1 MLSKI
6 SQTQET
12 TRCMIPFIYVQERQ
26 ICRDRKSI
34 MVARGWGWEWGF
46 TGDGHQGSCWGDA
59 NVLKLDVVM
68 AAQIDPFTKT
78 H

>member
-1 MLSKI
+1 
-6 SQTQET
+6 
-12 TRCMIPFIYVQERQ
+12 
-26 ICRDRKSI
+26 

-46 TGDGHQGSCWGDA
+46 TGDGHQGSCSGDGNG

-68 AAQIDPFTKT
+68 AVQSDTFTKT